1 MTIKQIQ
8 EKLLV
13 LLPHW
18 NYRVIRPVK
27 QLLDD
32 GISLEMYYC
41 LLTLREGGTMAMTE
55 FAEYVQIPTHQM
67 SKLSNK
73 LFDQGLIERIY
84 NPKDRR
90 ITQIKITAKAA
101 EYMDHFLE
109 QNASCFIDFIGK
121 MNADEME
128 RFGKSINDIW
138 KIFSRIA
145 HDEFENM
152 E

>member
-1 MTIKQIQ
+1 MTAKQIQ

-18 NYRVIRPVK
+18 NYRVIRPIK

-41 LLTLREGGTMAMTE
+41 LQTLREKGMMSMTE
-55 FAEYVQIPTHQM
+55 FAEYVQIPKHQM

-73 LFDQGLIERIY
+73 LFEQGLIERIY

-90 ITQIKITAKAA
+90 ITQIKITDKAA

-109 QNASCFIDFIGK
+109 ENAGCFIDFIEK
-121 MNADEME
+121 MDEEEME
-128 RFGKSINDIW
+128 RFGRSINEIW
-138 KIFSRIA
+138 KIFSRIS
-145 HDEFENM
+145 HDEVENI